1 MKLLEISKTGDNKK
15 MALVYIKTSSDRKKP
30 SAKTLRLREERKE
43 YFKSVLKGSVKE
55 RPINLPEPLP
65 KRELAPLSNSVGN
78 GFKRSVE
85 DYKWKR
91 DREESVATIKEIER
105 KKTRVAPAYNK
116 GAIQYLT
123 DGTDPAT
130 IGRKI

>member
-1 MKLLEISKTGDNKK
+1 
-15 MALVYIKTSSDRKKP
+15 MALVYTKTSSGRKKP

-55 RPINLPEPLP
+55 RPINMPEPLT

-91 DREESVATIKEIER
+91 DREETVATIKEIER

-116 GAIQYLT
+116 GAVQYLT

>member
-1 MKLLEISKTGDNKK
+1 
-15 MALVYIKTSSDRKKP
+15 MALVYTKTSSGRKKP
-30 SAKTLRLREERKE
+30 TAKQLRLREERKA
-43 YFKSVLKGSVKE
+43 YFASLLKDSRKE
-55 RPINLPEPLP
+55 RFINLPEPLP
-65 KRELAPLSNSVGN
+65 RKELPPLSNSVGN
-78 GFKRSVE
+78 GFKRSVD

-105 KKTRVAPAYNK
+105 KKTRVAPAFNK
-116 GAIQYLT
+116 GAVQYLT

>member
-1 MKLLEISKTGDNKK
+1 
-15 MALVYIKTSSDRKKP
+15 MALLYTKTSSGRKKP
-30 SAKTLRLREERKE
+30 SKKTLRLREERKA
-43 YFKSVLKGSVKE
+43 YFKVILKDRPRKE
-55 RPINLPEPLP
+55 RTLNIPE
-65 KRELAPLSNSVGN
+65 REVKKLSPLSNSVGN

-91 DREESVATIKEIER
+91 DREETVATIKEIER
-105 KKTRVAPAYNK
+105 KKTKVAPIYSK
-116 GAIQYLT
+116 GAFQYLT

>member
-1 MKLLEISKTGDNKK
+1 
-15 MALVYIKTSSDRKKP
+15 MALIYTKTSSGRKKP
-30 SAKTLRLREERKE
+30 SKKALRLRDERKA
-43 YFKSVLKGSVKE
+43 YFASILKGSKPE
-55 RPINLPEPLP
+55 RIMNIPEPLVKKDLP
-65 KRELAPLSNSVGN
+65 PLSNSVGN

-91 DREESVATIKEIER
+91 DREESAATIKEIER
-105 KKTRVAPAYNK
+105 KKTRVASAYNK

-123 DGTDPAT
+123 DDTDPAT

>member
-1 MKLLEISKTGDNKK
+1 MSI
-15 MALVYIKTSSDRKKP
+15 VYTRNSSGRKKP
-30 SAKTLRLREERKE
+30 TAKTLRLREERKA
-43 YFKSVLKGSVKE
+43 YFSAILKDSAKE
-55 RPINLPEPLP
+55 RPFNLPEPMERKSLP
-65 KRELAPLSNSVGN
+65 PLSNSVGN

-91 DREESVATIKEIER
+91 DREETVATIKEIER
-105 KKTRVAPAYNK
+105 KKTRVAPSWNK

-123 DGTDPAT
+123 DDTDPAT